1 MLGLQPIR
9 RTRWDAVNLSAAL
22 AALGLAAF
30 ALSLPEN
37 FGMAVGLLVAA
48 LVVAVAGA
56 LSHPRTDVK
65 ALIALKAEGA
75 ALLNLDLLSMLKR
88 GDAKDAAH
96 ALQVFRIAVTQWV
109 EEALPSLRRA
119 GATDGDVSD
128 FTTIISF
135 TPTYPAINEEHAN
148 VKGILA
154 ERLQR
159 LRPIIS
165 RLEAV

>member
-9 RTRWDAVNLSAAL
+9 RTRWDAVSLSVAL
-22 AALGLAAF
+22 VGLGLGAF

-37 FGMAVGLLVAA
+37 FGMAMGLLVAA
-48 LVVAVAGA
+48 LMVAVAGA
-56 LSHPRTDVK
+56 LSHPRTDAK

-75 ALLNLDLLSMLKR
+75 ALLNLDPLSMLKR
-88 GDAKDAAH
+88 GDTKDQEH
-96 ALQVFRIAVTQWV
+96 ALIVLRIAVTRWV
-109 EEALPSLRRA
+109 EEALPALRRA

-135 TPTYPAINEEHAN
+135 TPTYPAMNAEHAH